1 MIDWYTRL
9 MLTVIA
15 VALVVIALNPW
26 ITPREW
32 LQAVGLR
39 PPEGILAI
47 PKTWGKV
54 VGYSSGTV
62 LLEAADGV
70 LREVTL
76 RPSGIAVETRSSR
89 TE

>member
-1 MIDWYTRL
+1 MIDWYTRA

-32 LQAVGLR
+32 LQAIGLR
-39 PPEGILAI
+39 PPEGILAV
-47 PKTWGKV
+47 PKSWGKV
-54 VGYSSGTV
+54 VGYSSGTL
-62 LLEAADGV
+62 LLEGADGV

-76 RPSGIAVETRSSR
+76 RPSGIGVETRTSR